1 MNNQNFSQQPAV
13 DYKQF
18 VNLVRQMSD
27 EKIEEIVKRARSLG
41 ISESY
46 ISQGLKTINKIKES
60 K

>member
-1 MNNQNFSQQPAV
+1 MH
-13 DYKQF
+13 K
-18 VNLVRQMSD
+18 